1 MTQSNEPKEDKE
13 VVEEL
18 WSNSVASAY
27 LTEQLPERDSEQWG
41 LWLRNNR
48 NQSRKVPY
56 RIGFERISN
65 ATFYRPEELSK
76 FVEWEKSRQLG
87 VMKLTGRSAEV
98 MRAFGI
104 GSSNGSTTGRKL
116 KILGI
121 NDQIDEAT
129 GQSFVQLIISE
140 PLMVFR
146 LDPEQARE
154 VAAKLFKAARSPRA

>member
-1 MTQSNEPKEDKE
+1 MTFQADKTE
-13 VVEEL
+13 YEL
-18 WSNSVASAY
+18 YGNSFAAQY
-27 LTEQLPERDSEQWG
+27 LSEQITDKTPEQWE

-56 RIGFERISN
+56 RIAFERISN
-65 ATFYRPEELSK
+65 ATFYRPEELAK

-116 KILGI
+116 EIVGI
-121 NDQIDEAT
+121 TDQFDEAT
-129 GQSFVQLIISE
+129 GARFVQLIISE
-140 PLMVFR
+140 PLMVYR
-146 LDPEQARE
+146 LDPDQARQ
-154 VAAKLFKAARSPRA
+154 VAAKLLNAAGSPESIA